1 MWMWE
6 LTFHLLLP
14 YLQLWDLKK
23 GEFPNEL
30 LSFKILQKKL
40 ELFSPGVWSAN
51 ILSLLHLFVIISLT
65 VEDKAQHYCRLYS
78 ARNRLC

>member
-40 ELFSPGVWSAN
+40 ELFSPGGLKFVQ
-51 ILSLLHLFVIISLT
+51 IFYLFFIYLS
-65 VEDKAQHYCRLYS
+65 
-78 ARNRLC
+78 